1 MKTKQKNLFH
11 LLMVFREVI
20 RQGSFTAAAEK
31 LDLTK
36 SAISQYVT
44 RLEQHLGVQLLIRST
59 RALSLTS
66 VGHKLLERSEELKT
80 LLDITI
86 DEINNIKQQPSG
98 SLSITA
104 PQALAH
110 PVVLPAIQLL
120 NKQFP
125 QVEPRLIVDDGNL
138 DIVKRGIDIAVR
150 VGELKDSEL
159 KASKIGEHQEI
170 LVASNSYLSSLEKAI
185 NLDNIE
191 EHPFIATSWQTT
203 NLTHHFHDNNNAQF
217 DIRLKPKFEVNSANI
232 ALELVLLGLGIALLP
247 DIFVKQHIHEG
258 KIQPVLSPL
267 TGKTD
272 NIYYVHAYKEEV
284 PLKVKWLIEFLKKTM
299 NCIS

>member
-1 MKTKQKNLFH
+1 MKIKQKNLFH

-44 RLEQHLGVQLLIRST
+44 RLEQHVGVQLLTRST

-86 DEINNIKQQPSG
+86 DEINNIKQQPTG
-98 SLSITA
+98 SLSITV
-104 PQALAH
+104 PQALAQ
-110 PVVLPAIQLL
+110 PLVLPAIKLL

-138 DIVKRGIDIAVR
+138 DIIKKGIDIAVR
-150 VGELKDSEL
+150 VGVLQDSEL
-159 KASKIGEHQEI
+159 KAGKIGEHREI
-170 LVASNSYLSSLEKAI
+170 LVASSSYLSSLEKKVTL
-185 NLDNIE
+185 NNIE

-203 NLTHHFHDNNNAQF
+203 NLIHHFQDNNNTQF
-217 DIRLKPKFEVNSANI
+217 DICLKPKFEVNSANV
-232 ALELVLLGLGIALLP
+232 ALDLVSLGLGIALLP
-247 DIFVKQHIHEG
+247 DIFVKKHIYEG
-258 KIQPVLSPL
+258 KIQHVLEHL
-267 TGKTD
+267 KGKTD
-272 NIYYVHAYKEEV
+272 NIYYVHAYKENV

-299 NCIS
+299 NNQS